1 MAAPRASSFKAL
13 KNLSSPAKRNLHL
26 TNTQAS
32 PRIAT
37 THQKTAFLGLG
48 LLDLRSE
55 CKRRILSPSG
65 TKHELIDRLV
75 SHDALQARAMSIAM
89 KRITNDQTK
98 KGTPSTDNAPPSRHF
113 NTSRVLKAVHD
124 TSTIDFAYLPKLFDG
139 SLDPAPAAI
148 RVPILPDINSEA
160 AEAVLEN
167 YPELDAAAGGYQGTE
182 GGMNQMKAQIVTV
195 HDTLAEGDHVEGG
208 DKHSAMSDV
217 FDGHTSEM
225 SVDQIA
231 ELTKTVGNSAKRLM
245 DMVKDKDEATIRKI
259 WSGFLDDVLGPKSK
273 AA

>member
-13 KNLSSPAKRNLHL
+13 KNLSSPAKRHLHL
-26 TNTQAS
+26 TSTNAS
-32 PRIAT
+32 PRIAS
-37 THQKTAFLGLG
+37 THQKTAFIGLG
-48 LLDLRSE
+48 LLDLRNE
-55 CKRRILSPSG
+55 CKKRILSPSG
-65 TKHELIDRLV
+65 TKYELIDRLV

-98 KGTPSTDNAPPSRHF
+98 KGTPSTDHTPSREF

-160 AEAVLEN
+160 AEAVLER

-182 GGMNQMKAQIVTV
+182 GGLNQMKPQIVSV
-195 HDTLAEGDHVEGG
+195 HETLAEGEHVEGG
-208 DKHSAMSDV
+208 DKHSAFSDV
-217 FDGHTSEM
+217 ADGHTNEM

-231 ELTKTVGNSAKRLM
+231 ELTRTVGNNAKRLM
-245 DMVKDKDEATIRKI
+245 DMVKDKDEASIRKI